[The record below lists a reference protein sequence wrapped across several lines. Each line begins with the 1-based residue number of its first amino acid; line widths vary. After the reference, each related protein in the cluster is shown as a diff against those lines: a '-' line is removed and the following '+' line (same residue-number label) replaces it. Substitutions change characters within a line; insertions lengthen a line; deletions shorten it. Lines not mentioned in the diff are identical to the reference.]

1 MKYFYR
7 TECQRAVAK
16 APRPND
22 KNMNQ
27 KTSLFSLTLSAM
39 LMLLGASAT
48 GQLEL
53 SFEES
58 VKVVAEHRGWTAAQV
73 EAETVGFEEAALL
86 HAGMRV
92 LESPAKAIPHQPLP
106 GNPNVSLALRL
117 LQSGFRPVLGH
128 SPARNREGV
137 YVVLPSGN
145 GSWCW
150 WNA

>member
-27 KTSLFSLTLSAM
+27 KTFLFSLTLSAM

-48 GQLEL
+48 GQQEL

-58 VKVVAEHRGWTAAQV
+58 VKVV
-73 EAETVGFEEAALL
+73 
-86 HAGMRV
+86 
-92 LESPAKAIPHQPLP
+92 
-106 GNPNVSLALRL
+106 
-117 LQSGFRPVLGH
+117 
-128 SPARNREGV
+128 
-137 YVVLPSGN
+137 
-145 GSWCW
+145 
-150 WNA
+150 